1 MAAIADAEPC
11 QGYAASAE
19 ARAAAL
25 AAMNWE
31 LDKLVLGWTTEGPEN
46 TADLAGLLGAIAS
59 ACENVGKSFVSRLV
73 IQAHLIPNQAAL
85 AESVDASLDPI
96 VSALMDTAEVLFGM
110 AKPADEIAR
119 LLLGVEQLGEL
130 CRTTQRRFGE
140 GAAAQAAASIPVYDT
155 KHARDFGFTVIDQYP
170 ALVGNE
176 IKISRESTGP
186 RAGKPSGPLIRFV
199 STILQ
204 RARAA
209 VEADETYA
217 PVVERLGLDPPLE
230 TIASWVTT
238 RRRSETGPPP
248 EHS

>member
-119 LLLGVEQLGEL
+119 LLL
-130 CRTTQRRFGE
+130 C
-140 GAAAQAAASIPVYDT
+140 
-155 KHARDFGFTVIDQYP
+155 
-170 ALVGNE
+170 
-176 IKISRESTGP
+176 
-186 RAGKPSGPLIRFV
+186 
-199 STILQ
+199 
-204 RARAA
+204 
-209 VEADETYA
+209 
-217 PVVERLGLDPPLE
+217 
-230 TIASWVTT
+230 
-238 RRRSETGPPP
+238 
-248 EHS
+248 